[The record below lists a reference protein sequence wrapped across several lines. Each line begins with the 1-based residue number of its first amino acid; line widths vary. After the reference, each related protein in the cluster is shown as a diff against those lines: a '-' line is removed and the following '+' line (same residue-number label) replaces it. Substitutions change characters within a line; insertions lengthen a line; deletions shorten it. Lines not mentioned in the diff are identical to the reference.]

1 MLLGDELRAAI
12 QEAYAH
18 SRAQQA
24 AEDPPVTIPAWET
37 LSLGMRIA
45 IINVY
50 AAGCQLGAEEERQRD
65 LPPGDGGARG

>member
-12 QEAYAH
+12 QEAYEH

-24 AEDPPVTIPAWET
+24 AEDPPVIIPAWET
-37 LSLGMRIA
+37 LTLGMRIA

-50 AAGCQLGAEEERQRD
+50 AAGRELGAKEERER
-65 LPPGDGGARG
+65 